1 MASLR
6 IGDIEWDA
14 GNVLHLEL
22 NHGIR
27 PEEAEDVFAGE
38 PRVRKTKKGHYK
50 AFGRTSAGR
59 LLVIVFEMKPKQ
71 TARPI
76 TGWDMD
82 SAEAGYYRNMKG
94 K

>member
-1 MASLR
+1 MR
-6 IGDIEWDA
+6 IADIEWDA

-27 PEEAEDVFAGE
+27 PEEVEEVLAND
-38 PRVRKTKKGHYK
+38 PHVRKTKKGHYK
-50 AFGRTSAGR
+50 AFGRTLAGR
-59 LLVIVFEMKPKQ
+59 LLVVVFEWKPKQ

-82 SAEAGYYRNMKG
+82 SGEVNSYRKMKG